1 MSMSMRVDRQQRTGV
16 TIKPRTPTTWIPD
29 CRVRRCFACTVT
41 FNLLKRK
48 HHCRACGRVF
58 CASCTSY
65 RVELPTYDSNSRKKQ
80 RMCGNCARNTREAAG
95 VEWLVR
101 SLSIMPVTFPELFL
115 LRVLD
120 KTWNLAVNTLLS
132 FYRGLAYALPGQQYS
147 VIECNFLRTHF
158 REFDGH
164 VPWQIHAIVALVGDK
179 SWKRR
184 ISFPKFRKKISC
196 RWLLCSRTCRP
207 TVSISDIIHL
217 GVTGCL
223 SAVVIQNWTIST
235 WAQMQP
241 EIHIKMMSW
250 WVWIALKYRILFEKG
265 LIPLCSRLLA
275 LTYALWFECD
285 LQKTPQ
291 NVKFLRE
298 VQQSMERTS
307 DLKTA
312 LHKSYNFAKLLATL
326 GRSPSEHLVQA
337 FFTKYRSV
345 RLPWNPNI
353 MITNITNMSK
363 LKSASRPIVCNCTT
377 TKAPIQLLIKNEDVR
392 TDRLAMSTSYWIANL
407 CEGIVMPVYNVF
419 PLNALQGCVEMIPN
433 ATTLYDVRKNS
444 TLLNFIMNGNANTTV
459 ATMRERMVSSCAGA
473 CLLAFTM
480 GLGDRHLE
488 NILVTHNGYVVH
500 VDFGYVFGDDPK
512 HAATPMRITE
522 DMVDAM
528 GGRDSVTFQ
537 SFVHRT
543 QKGYESMRLHSSFW
557 YHQLSAEFYIF
568 QDQSRPTKRIRD
580 HILDRFVPGEWD
592 SEASL
597 HIQTVVHRAVEHSW
611 LQLFSDLTHSAS
623 NRFDDILKLS
633 R

>member
-1 MSMSMRVDRQQRTGV
+1 MSMSMRVDRKQTTGV

-41 FNLLKRK
+41 FSLLKRK

-65 RVELPTYDSNSRKKQ
+65 RVELPTYDTSSRKKQ
-80 RMCGNCARNTREAAG
+80 RMCGICARHTREAAG

-120 KTWNLAVNTLLS
+120 KTWNLAVNTLLG
-132 FYRGLAYALPGQQYS
+132 FYRGLAYALPGQRYS

-158 REFDGH
+158 REFGGH
-164 VPWQIHAIVALVGDK
+164 VPWQIHAIVALSGEK
-179 SWKRR
+179 SWKQR
-184 ISFPKFRKKISC
+184 ISFPNFREKISC

-207 TVSISDIIHL
+207 TMSISDIIRL
-217 GVTGCL
+217 GVTECL
-223 SAVVIQNWTIST
+223 SAAVVQKWTIST
-235 WAQMQP
+235 WAQIQP
-241 EIHIKMMSW
+241 EIHIKMMFW
-250 WVWIALKYRILFEKG
+250 WVWIALKYRILFERG
-265 LIPLCSRLLA
+265 LIPMCSRSLE

-298 VQQSMERTS
+298 VQQTMERTQ
-307 DLKTA
+307 DLKSA
-312 LHKSYNFAKLLATL
+312 LHKSYHFAKLLATL
-326 GRSPSEHLVQA
+326 AKSPSEHTVRV
-337 FFTKYRSV
+337 FFNQYRSA
-345 RLPWNPNI
+345 RLPWNPQV
-353 MITNITNMSK
+353 MITDIIHLSK
-363 LKSASRPIVCNCTT
+363 LKSASNPIVCNCITT
-377 TKAPIQLLIKNEDVR
+377 QAPIQLLIKNEDVR
-392 TDRLAMSTSYWIANL
+392 TDRLAMNVCYWIANL
-407 CEGIVMPVYNVF
+407 CDGIIMPIYHVF

-433 ATTLYDVRKNS
+433 ATTLYDVRKQS
-444 TLLNFIMNGNANTTV
+444 TLLNFIMNGNASTTV

-528 GGRDSVTFQ
+528 GGRDSATFQ

-543 QKGYESMRLHSSFW
+543 QKGYESMRLYSSFW
-557 YHQLSAEFYIF
+557 YHLMSAEFYIF
-568 QDQSRPTKRIRD
+568 QDRSRPAKRIRD

-597 HIQTVVHRAVEHSW
+597 HIQTVVQRASESSW
-611 LQLFSDLTHSAS
+611 LQLLSDFTHSAS
-623 NRFDDILKLS
+623 NRFDDMLKLH